1 MVASI
6 TICILWAKSYDWLR
20 LFDEPAFFV
29 RLLSRTL
36 YDIKDFTILFLVAL
50 AMFGSSTYMLQYNLE
65 KGDLVESVTNVFMID
80 LVIN

>member
-1 MVASI
+1 MKA
-6 TICILWAKSYDWLR
+6 YDWLR

-36 YDIKDFTILFLVAL
+36 YDIKDFTILFLVAC
-50 AMFGSSTYMLQYNLE
+50 AMFGSSIYILQYSV
-65 KGDLVESVTNVFMID
+65 GTDLIESRTGVFMID